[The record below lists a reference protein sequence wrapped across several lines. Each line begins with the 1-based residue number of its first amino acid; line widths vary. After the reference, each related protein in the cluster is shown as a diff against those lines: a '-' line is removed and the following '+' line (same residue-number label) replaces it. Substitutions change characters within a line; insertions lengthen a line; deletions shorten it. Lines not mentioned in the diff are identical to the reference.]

1 MKNSIKKYR
10 KESGFTQCQM
20 AEKLDI
26 AISTY
31 NMIENG
37 QRNVSVYRAKS
48 ISEIL
53 NVSIDELFF
62 NNNVHNKQTT

>member
-10 KESGFTQCQM
+10 KKSGFTQYQM

-31 NMIENG
+31 SMIENG

-62 NNNVHNKQTT
+62 KNNVHN